1 MRVARAAQKMHGI
14 ILGIMV
20 GIGVRAIFRRSFSP
34 SAVLRKDGELTLD
47 IFTAKIAKM
56 TRITLP
62 EG

>member
-47 IFTAKIAKM
+47 IFTAKIAGK
-56 TRITLP
+56 
-62 EG
+62 